1 MDKGKR
7 LFNQVT
13 LFLAVTGIFLMG
25 FLTVYDPVR
34 VFSDMVKEAGS
45 QNVSASA
52 LEPGELLISGEM
64 VGVYLETQGVL
75 VVDTGEIVTVD
86 GSKKNPARN
95 LVKSGDYIVAMNDH
109 EISKKQE
116 LIKELENLDA
126 DEVILTVR
134 RNREVIPVSVKPV
147 LDAGGIYRLGI
158 WVRDDTQGVG
168 TLTYIDGNGNYGALG
183 HGISDVDTGELLD
196 IKEGE
201 LYRAEVIGIQK
212 GSRGSP
218 GEIAGMIR
226 YTPSNV
232 IGSVNRNTDNGI
244 YGVYEIGRLPKNV
257 RKVAVVGREEIQ
269 EGPAGIYCSIDGT
282 AKEYEAEIIQIVPNS
297 GDTNKSFVIQVT
309 DEKLLEQ
316 TGGILRGMSGSPI
329 LQNGKLVGAVTHV
342 FVNDPTRGYGIFI
355 ENMLDAAA

>member
-1 MDKGKR
+1 M
-7 LFNQVT
+7 
-13 LFLAVTGIFLMG
+13 
-25 FLTVYDPVR
+25 
-34 VFSDMVKEAGS
+34 
-45 QNVSASA
+45 
-52 LEPGELLISGEM
+52 
-64 VGVYLETQGVL
+64 
-75 VVDTGEIVTVD
+75 
-86 GSKKNPARN
+86 
-95 LVKSGDYIVAMNDH
+95 AMNDH

-355 ENMLDAAA
+355 ENMLEH